1 MHNVSSIYMYVI
13 CLHTLCFPLIFLLVF
28 SLVLLSARCVYVVV
42 KFHIMKGPSANAPE
56 N

>member
-1 MHNVSSIYMYVI
+1 MSSHPLFYPDLFLSIFT
-13 CLHTLCFPLIFLLVF
+13 CLLC
-28 SLVLLSARCVYVVV
+28 ARCVYVVV